1 MNIQRLTLEN
11 FGPYNGV
18 HKIDFSTTP
27 ERPVVLVGA
36 LNGGGKTSML
46 EAIKLVLFGRSAS
59 IARVGPAGYKAY
71 LRSAINSNADPSDGA
86 RIALEFTRAVD
97 GKLEA
102 MRVVRSWSVD
112 GQSLDE
118 RITVERAGVKDP
130 ALSSERDWDLY
141 VHGCLPQSLADLF
154 FFDGD
159 NIKKFAD
166 EQSAHGAKKLL
177 KDGVGFL
184 FGTDSVDRMIGDLD
198 TFIQKCLATEE
209 SAEDVSARAAL
220 EVKHADAEKILAE
233 KTAVLEI
240 KKDTF
245 DARCKD
251 YDAIFK
257 EFKLRGGEVFDNFST
272 YQKEFEEAQR
282 SLEAATEGLVRLAA
296 GASNLLPLANQ
307 LKELRSAVE
316 VDNQAYHESVA
327 LAVIRAR
334 DTKLIEFMDEVGY
347 GACVA
352 KVSGWLSDDI
362 RARESAGSKAI
373 GLGCPVSL
381 PAEITSLL
389 GPVFDSVRSELMS
402 GLELYKSSLERQE
415 GAERSIAQV
424 PSQEYIREV
433 KADLES
439 AMKSKASAEAAML
452 AAEAEFLSA
461 KGACVDLAGELTS
474 HKNKLFDRNQFATE
488 ERLMADKALHAK
500 GLLVEY
506 KTKLLTSRIVHIE
519 QLIVECLQR
528 LMRKK
533 DQIVRVKISVPDFD
547 IKLFTASGN
556 EVAYGRLSEGE
567 RQMLITSIVWGLARA
582 SGKVFPLVVDTP
594 LARLDSK
601 HRGNL
606 TTEFYPNASHQSIIF
621 STDEEY
627 VGPRLKEIEPYV
639 CRFYTLVND
648 GVSSSVINPTY
659 FS

>member
-11 FGPYNGV
+11 FGPYCGV
-18 HKIDFSTTP
+18 HRIDFSTTP
-27 ERPVVLVGA
+27 DKPVVLVGA

-59 IARVGPAGYKAY
+59 IARVGTSGYKAY
-71 LRSAINSNADPSDGA
+71 LRSAINSNSDPSEGA
-86 RIALEFTRAVD
+86 RISLEFTRTVD
-97 GKLEA
+97 GKIET

-112 GQSLDE
+112 GQNLEE

-166 EQSAHGAKKLL
+166 EQSTHGAKKIL

-198 TFIQKCLATEE
+198 TFVQKCLISEE
-209 SAEDVSARAAL
+209 SNEDVLARTAL
-220 EVKHADAEKILAE
+220 EQNLADAEKVLAE
-233 KTAVLEI
+233 KSAVFEI
-240 KKDTF
+240 KKDIF

-257 EFKLRGGEVFDNFST
+257 EFKLRGGEVFENFST
-272 YQKEFEEAQR
+272 YQKELEDAQR
-282 SLEAATEGLVRLAA
+282 SHAASTEGLVRLAA
-296 GASNLLPLANQ
+296 GASNLMPLVKQ
-307 LKELRSAVE
+307 LQELKAAVE
-316 VDNQAYHESVA
+316 IDNQAYHESVA
-327 LAVIRAR
+327 LAVIRER
-334 DTKLIEFMDEVGY
+334 DAMLIKFMDEVGY
-347 GACVA
+347 DACVA
-352 KVSGWLSDDI
+352 KVSGWLADDA
-362 RARESAGSKAI
+362 RAREGAGSKAI

-381 PAEITSLL
+381 PAEINNLL
-389 GPVFDSVRSELMS
+389 GAVFDSARSELTA
-402 GLELYKSSLERQE
+402 GLESYKTYLERLE

-433 KADLES
+433 KSDLES
-439 AMKSKASAEAAML
+439 ATKSKSAAEAAML

-461 KGACVDLAGELTS
+461 RGGSVDLAGELNS
-474 HKNKLFDRNQFATE
+474 LKNKLFDRNQLATE
-488 ERLMADKALHAK
+488 EQLMADKALHAK
-500 GLLVEY
+500 GLLVNY
-506 KTKLLTSRIVHIE
+506 KTKLLTSRIGHIE

-533 DQIVRVKISVPDFD
+533 DQIVRVKVSVPDFD
-547 IKLFTASGN
+547 FKLFTASGQ

-627 VGPRLKEIEPYV
+627 VGLRLKEIEPYV
-639 CRFYTLVND
+639 CRYYTLVND